1 MAFVHTSQDA
11 STAFLFFPIRR
22 ANVFVVLVPF
32 CKANATLINFD
43 MLFAITNKTL
53 HSCSTP
59 LQCGLWIV
67 QSATLLGQR
76 PSLLFLQLIAMD
88 GCC

>member
-1 MAFVHTSQDA
+1 MICCADIKPSTMAFVHTSQDA

-53 HSCSTP
+53 HSSVVQTP
-59 LQCGLWIV
+59 DFSWAC
-67 QSATLLGQR
+67 R
-76 PSLLFLQLIAMD
+76 PRLF
-88 GCC
+88 